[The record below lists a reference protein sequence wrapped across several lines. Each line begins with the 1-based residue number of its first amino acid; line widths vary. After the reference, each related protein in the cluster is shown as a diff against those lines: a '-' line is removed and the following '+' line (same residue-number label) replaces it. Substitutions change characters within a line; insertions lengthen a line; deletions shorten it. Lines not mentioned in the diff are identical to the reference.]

1 MWSVCFL
8 CELVIVSTQHRLSSS
23 LIVSVFHGLCF
34 AKYHFAKYPFAKYH
48 FRKYRFVSF
57 RFAKYH
63 KPPSSHSGEPGWYL
77 LWIGK
82 WDPSSRLIP
91 PHHPPIGKL
100 DTLAASFV
108 LVMCEH
114 IFIYRRFKHFKIH
127 RLRSTSA
134 RFFFPEV
141 CLEASNR
148 LFHILQSTPTLG
160 AGKRGT

>member
-8 CELVIVSTQHRLSSS
+8 CELVIVSTPHRLSSS
-23 LIVSVFHGLCF
+23 LSFTAYVSQSTISQSTLSQSTISEST
-34 AKYHFAKYPFAKYH
+34 
-48 FRKYRFVSF
+48 VSF
-57 RFAKYH
+57 RFAKYR

-77 LWIGK
+77 PWIGK
-82 WDPSSRLIP
+82 GDPSSRLIP